1 MARKVKHE
9 EHENHERW
17 LVSYADFITLLFA
30 FFTVLYASAQTDQ
43 KKLSAI
49 INAMNAAFD
58 GGMPNALLDVLD
70 VDPPPPDVPNIVPNH
85 LTQEAAEP
93 TIVTLKRNLEGSLS
107 DNVVQIGMV
116 DQDLV
121 LVLPQSF
128 LFVLGRAELRPSA
141 YGVLSE
147 IAEKLARSAVSL
159 VEVTGHADGV
169 PLGPGGLFADNWALA
184 AERSLVT
191 VRYLARHGLPAA
203 RLTSSATL
211 ADGENAEARSVTM
224 KVRVSEPGPAAEVA
238 DGLVG
243 DGDAEDAPT
252 SPNDAAGAVP
262 GAKGAAGGN

>member
-58 GGMPNALLDVLD
+58 GGMPMALLDVLD
-70 VDPPPPDVPNIVPNH
+70 VAPPPPDVPNIVPNH
-85 LTQEAAEP
+85 LMEEAAEP
-93 TIVTLKRNLEGSLS
+93 TIATLKRNLEGSMS
-107 DNVVQIGMV
+107 DNVVQIGLV

-128 LFVLGRAELRPSA
+128 LFVVGRAELRPSA

-147 IAEKLARSAVSL
+147 IAEKLAPFAAL
-159 VEVTGHADGV
+159 VEVIGHADGV
-169 PLGPGGLFADNWALA
+169 PIAPGGLFADNWALA
-184 AERSLVT
+184 SERALVT
-191 VRYLARHGLPAA
+191 VRYLEHHGIPAA
-203 RLTSSATL
+203 RLVTSATL
-211 ADGENAEARSVTM
+211 ADGENPEARAVNI
-224 KVRVSEPGPAAEVA
+224 KVRVAEPGPAAEVA
-238 DGLVG
+238 NKVLPE
-243 DGDAEDAPT
+243 A
-252 SPNDAAGAVP
+252 N
-262 GAKGAAGGN
+262 GGK